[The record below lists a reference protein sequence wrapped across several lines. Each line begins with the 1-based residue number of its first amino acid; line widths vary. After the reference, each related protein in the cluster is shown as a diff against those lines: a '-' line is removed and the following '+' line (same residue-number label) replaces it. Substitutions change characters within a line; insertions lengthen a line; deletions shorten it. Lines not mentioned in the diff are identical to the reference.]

1 MISHTLGQGFSN
13 CGYNFRVAN
22 KLAWQIIYI
31 FYKKG
36 KSRSA
41 VNLFLLFFRG
51 STVFQA
57 VSCLLGCLSELSNDN
72 NQPSTSY
79 ALLRH
84 NCFIVLTNID
94 LAALIPTSSVASL
107 AFWSQICNLWLF
119 YFWKIGLFDQLGFY
133 VDLEDLKMILSD
145 FWALADF

>member
-1 MISHTLGQGFSN
+1 
-13 CGYNFRVAN
+13 
-22 KLAWQIIYI
+22 
-31 FYKKG
+31 
-36 KSRSA
+36 
-41 VNLFLLFFRG
+41 
-51 STVFQA
+51 VFQA

-72 NQPSTSY
+72 NQLRTSY